1 LYDITDCPLCKK
13 QYIRE
18 TTITEYN
25 DNGEYSYDV
34 KDGNWCLP
42 KDMCSVQQKDN
53 VLEDGMSLR
62 ELCIRLMQLFDLT
75 THLRQIKVNI
85 HINRAPYVKKSVP
98 NYLTPIDFKNSFF
111 TI

>member
-1 LYDITDCPLCKK
+1 MYDLTECPLCRK

-25 DNGEYSYDV
+25 VNGEYYYDV

-42 KDMCSVQQKDN
+42 KDICGQILQQIDR

-62 ELCIRLMQLFDLT
+62 DLCIRLMQLFDLT
-75 THLRQIKVNI
+75 KRTACDYTKWLINTVPVYLPDRK
-85 HINRAPYVKKSVP
+85 HIRLIP
-98 NYLTPIDFKNSFF
+98 T
-111 TI
+111 